1 MEAKTSLLR
10 VEEDGAYYRVLL
22 PCPGRRAEDSAP
34 ALEFKLTPEGVLNFD
49 NRQPEARLCARRR
62 SSRLLAEEMIRT
74 AQTRVPGALGGR
86 THRAVAFELRVH
98 YCAFR
103 LGVLRSHSVTAEI
116 GSLRPHAADYD
127 SNAVWFEHPFRSAP
141 AILKALFK
149 G

>member
-1 MEAKTSLLR
+1 MTDYYQIPPQELGAGARIPLR
-10 VEEDGAYYRVLL
+10 VMEN
-22 PCPGRRAEDSAP
+22 S
-34 ALEFKLTPEGVLNFD
+34 
-49 NRQPEARLCARRR
+49 EAVFTE
-62 SSRLLAEEMIRT
+62 LAEEMIRA

-116 GSLRPHAADYD
+116 GSLRPDAADYD